1 MRLFRIFLAFFAF
14 VAAPVAA
21 QSPFGDV
28 AAMDDAALADTRGG
42 FELPGGMDLDFAVFQ
57 ETRID
62 GELVLR
68 STYALTDT
76 GPVVSVEQVSQ
87 DADLD
92 VIENDNGSRVT
103 IALDGTRVSHLAG
116 QATGSV
122 VLNTADNRIIDTVTT
137 VDLDLSRMAVGQVGS
152 LIPRLGDLARETVSF
167 GF

>member
-14 VAAPVAA
+14 VAAPAAA
-21 QSPFGDV
+21 QSPFGDA
-28 AAMDDAALADTRGG
+28 AAMDDAALADERGG

-76 GPVVSVEQVSQ
+76 GPVVSVEQVS
-87 DADLD
+87 DAADLD
-92 VIENDNGSRVT
+92 VIEDDNGSRVT
-103 IALDGTRVSHLAG
+103 IAMDGTRVSHLAG
-116 QATGSV
+116 RATGSV
-122 VLNTADNRIIDTVTT
+122 ILNTADNRIIDTVTT
-137 VDLDLSRMAVGQVGS
+137 VDLDLSRMAVGQAGS
-152 LIPRLGDLARETVSF
+152 LIPRLGDLARETASF

>member
-1 MRLFRIFLAFFAF
+1 MRLFRILLAFFAL

-28 AAMDDAALADTRGG
+28 AAMDDVALADERGG
-42 FELPGGMDLDFAVFQ
+42 FELPGGMDLDFAVLQ

-62 GELVLR
+62 GALVLR
-68 STYALTDT
+68 STYTLTDT
-76 GPVVSVEQVSQ
+76 GPIVSVEQVSEN
-87 DADLD
+87 ADLD
-92 VIENDNGSRVT
+92 VIEDENGSRVS

-122 VLNTADNRIIDTVTT
+122 ILNTGNNRIIDTVTT

-152 LIPRLGDLARETVSF
+152 LIPRIGDLAQDTASF